1 MNNRE
6 LSFTILFGT
15 TLLLLLVLLSCADRD
30 APGVD
35 TAGKLLGS
43 FFEAQGYRVVSLDLG
58 LIEGAPVAQKTYGK
72 KRAFYVTV
80 KRLVLEGKGHRVTRE
95 NGVVIIRQKTG
106 AADEWEIERIPA
118 ALSP

>member
-1 MNNRE
+1 MNYRGRS
-6 LSFTILFGT
+6 LSILSST
-15 TLLLLLVLLSCADRD
+15 TLLLLLVLPSCADRD

-35 TAGKLLGS
+35 TAQKLIGS

-80 KRLVLEGKGHRVTRE
+80 KRLVLDGKGQRATRE
-95 NGVVIIRQKTG
+95 NGVVVIRQKTG
-106 AADEWEIERIPA
+106 AADEWEIERMPA
-118 ALSP
+118 GLAP